1 MLEISLTRCP
11 SLLIRA
17 TAKLNDFHVEMASFR
32 FSVKPLPPEY
42 LSLTV
47 ENSEEVN
54 LRWSM
59 PKGPIPA
66 KCFIYEIEFTE
77 DDTTWVV
84 RTLHLFGKNV
94 NIVFNFF

>member
-1 MLEISLTRCP
+1 MP
-11 SLLIRA
+11 S
-17 TAKLNDFHVEMASFR
+17 FC

-47 ENSEEVN
+47 KNSEEIN
-54 LRWSM
+54 LKWSI

-84 RTLHLFGKNV
+84 
-94 NIVFNFF
+94 